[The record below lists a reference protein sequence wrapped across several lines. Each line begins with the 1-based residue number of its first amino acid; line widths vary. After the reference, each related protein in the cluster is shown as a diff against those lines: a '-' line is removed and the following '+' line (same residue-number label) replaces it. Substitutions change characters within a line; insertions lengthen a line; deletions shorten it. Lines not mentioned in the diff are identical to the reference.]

1 MSETILVVDDQT
13 NVRKLLRDYLGSQG
27 YRVVT
32 ANDGQS
38 ALFTARYEHP
48 DLVLLD
54 VMMPG
59 MDGYQFL
66 SAFRKESQTPVIIIT
81 AKEEETDAVLGLE
94 LGADDYVIK
103 PFRMR
108 ELLARVRAALR
119 RQGGPPTEQEFL
131 RVGEIL
137 LDRGSHL
144 VSVNEK
150 TINLTP
156 LEFDLLETLMRAPG
170 RVFTRTEL
178 VDQLLESGF
187 TGLESTLN
195 VHMRNL
201 RRKIEKNPSK
211 PEYLETVFGVGY
223 RMVEKGKK

>member
-108 ELLARVRAALR
+108 ELLARIRATLR
-119 RQGGPPTEQEFL
+119 RQGGQPTEQEFL

-144 VSVNEK
+144 VSVKEK

-156 LEFDLLETLMRAPG
+156 LEFDLLETLMRTPG
-170 RVFTRTEL
+170 RGSSKFVRTIRKSGIAFKRFITTCAAALRSVRLSPLTRT
-178 VDQLLESGF
+178 SI
-187 TGLESTLN
+187 GLAASE
-195 VHMRNL
+195 
-201 RRKIEKNPSK
+201 
-211 PEYLETVFGVGY
+211 
-223 RMVEKGKK
+223 

>member
-178 VDQLLESGF
+178 VDRLLESGF